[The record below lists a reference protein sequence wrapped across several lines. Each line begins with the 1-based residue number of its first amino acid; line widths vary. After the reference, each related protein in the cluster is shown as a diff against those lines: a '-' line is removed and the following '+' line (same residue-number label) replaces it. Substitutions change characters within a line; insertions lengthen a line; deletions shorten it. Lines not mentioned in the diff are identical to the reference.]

1 MRSAGLERTI
11 RYISEIGAENLEWCR
26 LSGWRQLRRAVPMAR
41 LMPLLSVS
49 LTAVMLLGYVAWGM
63 QGRID
68 RLALRN
74 AQLQFENAAYE
85 QAADRLSGQMT
96 LVRATLTELANR
108 AAADPALEESVDMLL
123 DGAGAAAEPSARNRL
138 DAAGETLDRLH
149 MVLGSI
155 DGALEGVR
163 QGVAFRE
170 AAADATPIIWPA
182 DGWIS
187 AGYGYRSDPFTGS
200 RSFHPAVDISTHK
213 GAPVYATGTGRV
225 ISASRNG
232 DYGNLVEIDHGFGL
246 LTRYGHLSEFT
257 VAPGDTVVRGDIIG
271 RVGNTGRATGHHV
284 HYEVLV
290 NGRTLDPRK
299 LLLDSRTVA
308 AN

>member
-1 MRSAGLERTI
+1 MLA
-11 RYISEIGAENLEWCR
+11 A
-26 LSGWRQLRRAVPMAR
+26 RQTPV
-41 LMPLLSVS
+41 LSVI

-68 RLALRN
+68 RLELRN
-74 AQLQFENAAYE
+74 AQLEFENAAYE
-85 QAADRLSGQMT
+85 QAADHVSGQMT
-96 LVRATLTELANR
+96 SLRATLDELGNR
-108 AAADPALEESVDMLL
+108 AALDSGLEESVDLL
-123 DGAGAAAEPSARNRL
+123 LEGASATAELAARDSL

-149 MVLGSI
+149 TLLGSI

-163 QGVAFRE
+163 KGVAFRQ

-187 AGYGYRSDPFTGS
+187 AGYGYRTDPFTGA
-200 RSFHPAVDISTHK
+200 RDFHPAVDISTHK

-232 DYGNLVEIDHGFGL
+232 AYGNLVELDHGFGL

-257 VAPGDTVVRGDIIG
+257 VAPGDTVLRGDVIG

-284 HYEVLV
+284 HYEVWV
-290 NGRTLDPRK
+290 NGRTLNPRK

>member
-1 MRSAGLERTI
+1 MLPVI
-11 RYISEIGAENLEWCR
+11 
-26 LSGWRQLRRAVPMAR
+26 
-41 LMPLLSVS
+41 
-49 LTAVMLLGYVAWGM
+49 LTAVMVVGYVAWGM

-74 AQLQFENAAYE
+74 AQLEFENAAYE
-85 QAADRLSGQMT
+85 QAADQVSGQMT
-96 LVRATLTELANR
+96 SVRSTLNHLANR
-108 AAADPALEESVDMLL
+108 AASEPGLDESVDLL
-123 DGAGAAAEPSARNRL
+123 LEGTSASTEHSAYDQL

-149 MVLGSI
+149 TLLGSI
-155 DGALEGVR
+155 DGALESVR
-163 QGVAFRE
+163 KGVAFRE

-187 AGYGYRSDPFTGS
+187 AGYGYRTDPFTGH
-200 RSFHPAVDISTHK
+200 RNFHPAVDISTHM

-232 DYGNLVEIDHGFGL
+232 AYGNLVELDHGFGL

-257 VAPGDTVVRGDIIG
+257 VVPGDTVVRGDVIG

-284 HYEVLV
+284 HYEVWV
-290 NGRTLDPRK
+290 NGRTLNPRK
-299 LLLDSRTVA
+299 LLLDSGAVA

>member
-1 MRSAGLERTI
+1 MLPVVI
-11 RYISEIGAENLEWCR
+11 
-26 LSGWRQLRRAVPMAR
+26 
-41 LMPLLSVS
+41 
-49 LTAVMLLGYVAWGM
+49 TAVMLLGYTAWGM

-74 AQLQFENAAYE
+74 AQLAFENAAYE
-85 QAADRLSGQMT
+85 EAANRVSGQMT
-96 LVRATLTELANR
+96 SLRATLSDLALR
-108 AAADPALEESVDMLL
+108 TTTDPGLSDSVDLL
-123 DGAGAAAEPSARNRL
+123 LKGTSTSTDLSNQDTL
-138 DAAGETLDRLH
+138 DAANETLDRLH
-149 MVLGSI
+149 VLLGSI
-155 DGALEGVR
+155 DGALQGVR
-163 QGVAFRE
+163 YGVAFRE

-187 AGYGYRSDPFTGS
+187 AAYGYRTDPFTGQ
-200 RSFHPAVDISTHK
+200 RDFHPAVDISTRK

-225 ISASRNG
+225 VSASRNG
-232 DYGNLVEIDHGFGL
+232 GYGNLVEIDHGFGL

-257 VAPGDTVVRGDIIG
+257 VAVGDTVVRGDVIG

-284 HYEVLV
+284 HYEVWV
-290 NGRTLDPRK
+290 SGRTLNPRK

>member
-1 MRSAGLERTI
+1 MLPVVLA
-11 RYISEIGAENLEWCR
+11 
-26 LSGWRQLRRAVPMAR
+26 
-41 LMPLLSVS
+41 
-49 LTAVMLLGYVAWGM
+49 AVMLLGYVAWGL

-74 AQLQFENAAYE
+74 AQLEFENAAYE
-85 QAADRLSGQMT
+85 QAADQVSGQMT
-96 LVRATLTELANR
+96 SLRATLAQLANR
-108 AAADPALEESVDMLL
+108 AAPDPALEESVDMLL
-123 DGAGAAAEPSARNRL
+123 EGTSAAAELSAQDRL

-149 MVLGSI
+149 ALLGSI

-187 AGYGYRSDPFTGS
+187 AGYGYRADPFTGS
-200 RSFHPAVDISTHK
+200 RNFHPAVDISTHK

-232 DYGNLVEIDHGFGL
+232 AYGNLVEIDHGFGL

-284 HYEVLV
+284 HYEVWV
-290 NGRTLDPRK
+290 NGRTLDPRR